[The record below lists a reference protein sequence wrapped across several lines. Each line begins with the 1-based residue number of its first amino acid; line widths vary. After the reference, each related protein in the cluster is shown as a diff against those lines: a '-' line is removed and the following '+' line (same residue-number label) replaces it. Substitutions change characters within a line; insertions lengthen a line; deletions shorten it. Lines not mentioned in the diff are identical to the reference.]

1 MDYSDRIIITP
12 FTLTKEQSFREI
24 AADLTIGGAAYG
36 PALAQVNGYTDQEAR
51 LPAGSTV
58 SIPDAWYGLPPS
70 VPFVSTAGGLAIAG
84 VPWYV
89 WAIGAAVL
97 VMTG

>member
-12 FTLTKEQSFREI
+12 YTLTKEQSFREV

-36 PALAQVNGYTDQEAR
+36 PALAQVNGYTDQDAR
-51 LPAGSTV
+51 LPAGYTV
-58 SIPDAWYGLPPS
+58 NIPDTWYGTPPGAA
-70 VPFVSTAGGLAIAG
+70 PGTLAIAG

-89 WAIGAAVL
+89 WAIGVAAL
-97 VMTG
+97 ILTA